1 MIKYTVY
8 KMGRI
13 VVNKHFDDKSLVT
26 SEKFVNKG
34 EIIISNQPL
43 YEGIFIK
50 NQKGELVF
58 IGPSEGTGA
67 DIPVDY
73 KEYVNAAIDGAI
85 DTKLSTQIDESVDKA
100 VDERLETHRALLQN
114 LSAATME
121 EFERISENSANTL
134 NYIKSFSAS
143 TVSEINRLDNSI
155 NALRDDFEDIAA
167 GVIDEEYI
175 KTIVDK
181 TIEESLESLEGDIT
195 ETVNKVS
202 DDIVKINDEIL
213 TISGNVNNIKDNIT
227 TDITT
232 ISGAII
238 DLRADLSE
246 LSAYTQNIEIG
257 GGGPVEGGLSREEV
271 EEICSFEVAKI
282 VAGADSNYDTLKEI
296 ADWIINDTTGSAQM
310 ANDIENIKSQLNA
323 LILGAKSTI
332 KVNPSII
339 YNGVETEVKI
349 TGELTPDTLT
359 PCEIFIYKGAVGG
372 ELIATGITT
381 SVEFTDVI
389 INSTTYAVKA
399 IYNNTPYTASTR
411 VNAYYPTYC
420 GFGVSIDDVITN
432 GTKKLTSSAKGNYN
446 AIAETDGVNYYI
458 LVPTGVTKPTTF
470 TMGGAPFNMVANTEF
485 IDGINYEV
493 FKSGSLFNKEGA
505 VNIKAE

>member
-1 MIKYTVY
+1 MSY
-8 KMGRI
+8 K
-13 VVNKHFDDKSLVT
+13 D
-26 SEKFVNKG
+26 
-34 EIIISNQPL
+34 
-43 YEGIFIK
+43 
-50 NQKGELVF
+50 ELVVDKKTKKRKKKKKSNEALNVF
-58 IGPSEGTGA
+58 IVLFIFVACMSAFYFVITRLEDT
-67 DIPVDY
+67 
-73 KEYVNAAIDGAI
+73 NNDGR
-85 DTKLSTQIDESVDKA
+85 LIDELFRGKMKELDLNNKDVSTLYNIFVEDNQLK
-100 VDERLETHRALLQN
+100 LEYG
-114 LSAATME
+114 E
-121 EFERISENSANTL
+121 KL
-134 NYIKSFSAS
+134 NKSIHSKLFF
-143 TVSEINRLDNSI
+143 TY

-202 DDIVKINDEIL
+202 DDIVKINTDIL
-213 TISGNVNNIKDNIT
+213 TISGNVNSIKDNIT

-238 DLRADLSE
+238 DLRADLTE

-257 GGGPVEGGLSREEV
+257 GGGSVEGGLTREEV
-271 EEICSFEVAKI
+271 EEICSLEVAKI

-332 KVNPSII
+332 KVSPSMI

-389 INSTTYAVKA
+389 TNSTTYAVKA

-432 GTKKLTSSAKGNYN
+432 GTKKLTNTAKGNYN

-470 TMGGAPFNMVANTEF
+470 TMGGAPFNMVTSTEF

-493 FKSGSLFNKEGA
+493 FKSGSLFNKEGV